1 LPKIQLELIEDVSP
15 ELPNGFLKLIRRRY
29 RARYPDGSS
38 SKPFLYDQI
47 DRAAL
52 DAVVI
57 CAHYPTS
64 EGRFVYLRSALRPPL
79 ADRDPRREPFTAKGS
94 AGGLW
99 ELPAGM
105 IEVRDQ
111 CAGGPQLTAQREL
124 YEEVGFQ
131 IPLATL
137 KPLGPVTF
145 PAPGFVAEQHF
156 YFEVE
161 VAPAE
166 RREPALDGSA
176 LEQFG
181 QVTALSIEH
190 ALEMCRRGE
199 IQDAKTE
206 LGLRRLNERYP

>member
-1 LPKIQLELIEDVSP
+1 MLPPVSCTLEPEAPQPEPRSLIERMRHKPAPSSPQLPKIQLELIEDVSP
-15 ELPNGFLKLIRRRY
+15 ELPKGFLKLIRRRY

-145 PAPGFVAEQHF
+145 PAPGFVAER
-156 YFEVE
+156 
-161 VAPAE
+161 PARRRQFHVRSGGSE
-166 RREPALDGSA
+166 R
-176 LEQFG
+176 
-181 QVTALSIEH
+181 
-190 ALEMCRRGE
+190 
-199 IQDAKTE
+199 
-206 LGLRRLNERYP
+206 